1 MPTLRSAPLTQRL
14 QRALNSARA
23 EACYLPDVPEI
34 RLYLLNRD
42 FCNASITPEERL
54 AVLDYPAYW
63 AFCWGSGQA
72 LARFL
77 LDQPDWIRNKH
88 VMDFG
93 SGSGVAAIAA
103 AKAGAARVTACDID
117 PDALLATRLNAQLNE
132 VEVQLTADF
141 DQTDGPIDLI
151 LAADVLYD
159 QRNLDW
165 LDRLQA
171 RAPTVL
177 LADSRIKDFRAPG
190 YLPIAQRV
198 SSTYPDLNNVDDYRW
213 ITIYEGRS

>member
-1 MPTLRSAPLTQRL
+1 MPTLSSATLTHRL
-14 QRALNSARA
+14 QRTLHSARA
-23 EACYLPDVPEI
+23 EASYLPDVPEI
-34 RLYLLNRD
+34 QLYLLNRD
-42 FCNASITPEERL
+42 FCNATITPEERL
-54 AVLDYPAYW
+54 AVIDHPAYW

-77 LDQPDWIRNKH
+77 LDQPDWVRGKH

-117 PDALLATRLNAQLNE
+117 PDALLATRLNAHLNE

-141 DQTDGPIDLI
+141 DQTDGPIDMI

-159 QRNLDW
+159 QRNFDW
-165 LDRLQA
+165 LDRLLA

-177 LADSRIKDFRAPG
+177 LADSRIKDFKAPG
-190 YLPIAQRV
+190 YLPIAQQL
-198 SSTYPDLNNVDDYRW
+198 SSTYPDLNEVDYFRW
-213 ITIYEGRS
+213 VTIYRGRK